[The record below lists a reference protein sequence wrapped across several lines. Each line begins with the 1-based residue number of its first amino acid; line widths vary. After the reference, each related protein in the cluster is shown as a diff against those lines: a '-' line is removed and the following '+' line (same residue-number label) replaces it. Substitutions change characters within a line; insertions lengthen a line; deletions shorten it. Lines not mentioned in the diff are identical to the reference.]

1 MMMYNRTIRRTL
13 KISKIQDLGDDSHWI
28 TFAQYVGWITAEHQG
43 NHNMILP
50 QFEFCDICSRKYK
63 YVIKTRTMEED
74 VEYLMKMSDLNEDY
88 YHSNPIFWGV
98 GISSFF
104 DTDV

>member
-1 MMMYNRTIRRTL
+1 
-13 KISKIQDLGDDSHWI
+13 
-28 TFAQYVGWITAEHQG
+28 
-43 NHNMILP
+43 MILP